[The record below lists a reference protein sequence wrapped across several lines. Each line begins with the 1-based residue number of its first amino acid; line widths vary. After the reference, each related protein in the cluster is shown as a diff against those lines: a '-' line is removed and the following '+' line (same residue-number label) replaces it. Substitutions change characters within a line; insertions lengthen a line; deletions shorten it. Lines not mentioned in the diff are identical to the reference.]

1 MNKITH
7 LILIVALFTLSLS
20 AEAQEDTGGF
30 FTPGTHFD
38 MTVVMAEPV
47 FWVNKANEAN
57 AYFETKDGITIL
69 TMQANRK
76 QETGKLP
83 KISRVS
89 FSDYGF
95 MLHGENSS
103 YFFGLGNKESDQ
115 YLKILKYAETGEV
128 KTFEGYGIAKHYW
141 PKDKALALDKL
152 KEANSVY
159 DVIGNN

>member
-7 LILIVALFTLSLS
+7 FIFIVVLLTLCF
-20 AEAQEDTGGF
+20 AATAQEDKDGL

-47 FWVNKANEAN
+47 FWVNAANEAN
-57 AYFETKDGITIL
+57 AYFETKGGITIL
-69 TMQANRK
+69 TMQANK
-76 QETGKLP
+76 KPETGKLP

-115 YLKILKYAETGEV
+115 YLEILK
-128 KTFEGYGIAKHYW
+128 IC
-141 PKDKALALDKL
+141 
-152 KEANSVY
+152 
-159 DVIGNN
+159 